1 MRIELQN
8 GIALQSG
15 TFNAVIA
22 PERVIVSA
30 LNSHADLQRF
40 LFLFVCGNYSR
51 LLSSINRTSAN
62 FEVRRAF
69 TAHQLLAILKEASHT
84 IVFVEHDPTIFDGA
98 EKMIT
103 PVSAALRDVGREALV
118 ILYTPSVDRPFS
130 ALVRSA
136 DRIFQIT
143 PASDPPCR
151 QHRTTRSCPMGGTLP
166 PAQTTLEV
174 S

>member
-1 MRIELQN
+1 MRIELQS
-8 GIALQSG
+8 GITLQSG

-22 PERVIVSA
+22 PERVIISA

-51 LLSSINRTSAN
+51 ILSSISRTSAN

-69 TAHQLLAILKEASHT
+69 TAHQLFTIVKEAGHT
-84 IVFVEHDPTIFDGA
+84 IVFIEHDPTMFDGA
-98 EKMIT
+98 ETMIM
-103 PVSAALRDVGREALV
+103 PVSAALRDAGREALV
-118 ILYTPSVDRPFS
+118 ILYTPSMDHPFS
-130 ALVRSA
+130 ALARSA

-143 PASDPPCR
+143 PAGDPSC
-151 QHRTTRSCPMGGTLP
+151 HRHRSARPYPPGGPLP

>member
-69 TAHQLLAILKEASHT
+69 TAHQLFTILKEASHT
-84 IVFVEHDPTIFDGA
+84 IVFVEHDPTMFDGA

-118 ILYTPSVDRPFS
+118 VLYTPSVDRPFL

-143 PASDPPCR
+143 PAGDLPCR
-151 QHRTTRSCPMGGTLP
+151 QHRTTRSCPVGGTLP

>member
-8 GIALQSG
+8 GNALLPG

-69 TAHQLLAILKEASHT
+69 TAHQLFTILKEASHT
-84 IVFVEHDPTIFDGA
+84 IVFVEHDPTMFDGA

-103 PVSAALRDVGREALV
+103 PVSAALRDAGREALV
-118 ILYTPSVDRPFS
+118 ILYTPSVDRPFL

>member
-8 GIALQSG
+8 GITLQSG

-22 PERVIVSA
+22 PEGVIVSA

-51 LLSSINRTSAN
+51 LLSSISRTSAN

-69 TAHQLLAILKEASHT
+69 TAHQLFTILKEAGHT
-84 IVFVEHDPTIFDGA
+84 IVFVEHDPTMFDGA
-98 EKMIT
+98 ETMIM

-130 ALVRSA
+130 ALARSA
-136 DRIFQIT
+136 DRIVQIT
-143 PASDPPCR
+143 PAADPSCR
-151 QHRTTRSCPMGGTLP
+151 RHRSARPYPPGGLLP